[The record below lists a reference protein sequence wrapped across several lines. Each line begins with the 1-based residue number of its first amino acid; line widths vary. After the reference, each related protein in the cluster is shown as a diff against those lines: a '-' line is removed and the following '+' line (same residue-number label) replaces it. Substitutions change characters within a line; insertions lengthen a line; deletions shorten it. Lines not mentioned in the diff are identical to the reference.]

1 MIPEL
6 CSPISVR
13 PRSRM
18 VRCLKVRIRC
28 LQCHAPPPGTQST
41 CAKWMPGS
49 ADDSTST
56 MSFSHADECLQC
68 LQYGER
74 CSVHLRCRVSS
85 STLAARIERAHQKLF
100 ETVCSK
106 SLPQPRIPDSRWRC
120 CRDQRDRTQVKKGES
135 RMRMLSAYTFMT

>member
-1 MIPEL
+1 VYMIPEL

-56 MSFSHADECLQC
+56 MSFSHVDECLQC

-74 CSVHLRCRVSS
+74 CLVHLRCRVSS

-106 SLPQPRIPDSRWRC
+106 SLPVSTRSLAFLIAPGAATATSEIEVKSRKVR
-120 CRDQRDRTQVKKGES
+120 
-135 RMRMLSAYTFMT
+135 AA